1 MPCRPTAVSFISLK
15 VFAEILSPLI
25 RASFISLYSLGSY
38 AILFSDSCLRFATSS
53 PSYFSSDSATFAGSP
68 IILSRIYSYL
78 LSCSRMASISFCF
91 ASAMAFYL
99 LSSTFSANR
108 LFSSIYSLYASSLSL
123 SRRAY
128 CFLRSSSSISSIDF
142 DGFRD
147 GNDTDG
153 AMEVASEVP
162 LLLSR
167 SEISWKR

>member
-1 MPCRPTAVSFISLK
+1 MSFISLK

-25 RASFISLYSLGSY
+25 RAIFISLYSLGSY
-38 AILFSDSCLRFATSS
+38 AILFSASCFRLATSS
-53 PSYFSSDSATFAGSP
+53 PSDFNSDSATVAGSP

-78 LSCSRMASISFCF
+78 LSYSLIASISLFF
-91 ASAMAFYL
+91 ASAMTFYL
-99 LSSTFSANR
+99 LSSTFSANC

-142 DGFRD
+142 GGFSDGKE
-147 GNDTDG
+147 TDG

-167 SEISWKR
+167 SEMSWKR